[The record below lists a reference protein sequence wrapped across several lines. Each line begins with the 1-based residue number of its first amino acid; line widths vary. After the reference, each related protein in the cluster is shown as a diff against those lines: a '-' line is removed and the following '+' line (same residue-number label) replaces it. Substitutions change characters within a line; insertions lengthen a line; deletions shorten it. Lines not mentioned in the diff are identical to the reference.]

1 MNKSTT
7 HNCNIVYLGLSI
19 GANPRRVE
27 MWKLIIQKF
36 EKIFANWKYKHISFG
51 RRVTLIN
58 SFLYSLPLF
67 YLSFFKISKEV
78 CSKLVG
84 IQIRFLWRHG
94 SENNKISWA
103 KWEDVCKSMDL
114 GGLGVTN
121 IEVVNDVLLGRW
133 RWNLFH
139 RSDGA
144 WKDVLMSMYEGWHG
158 LLREES

>member
-1 MNKSTT
+1 
-7 HNCNIVYLGLSI
+7 
-19 GANPRRVE
+19 
-27 MWKLIIQKF
+27 
-36 EKIFANWKYKHISFG
+36 
-51 RRVTLIN
+51 
-58 SFLYSLPLF
+58 
-67 YLSFFKISKEV
+67 
-78 CSKLVG
+78 
-84 IQIRFLWRHG
+84 
-94 SENNKISWA
+94 
-103 KWEDVCKSMDL
+103 MDL